1 MTTAYYKSVRNYA
14 RPQSSAPVHVPQ
26 PFLNYG
32 GLSQMLN
39 SDYQNPKKE
48 EKSTLNNPINPN
60 PKPVP
65 FTRVPQQRALSA
77 RQRFE
82 QNQKLQVEREQKL
95 AQRAILNKT
104 NPNAV
109 EEAQNTYWMTHINAA
124 DIYHSF
130 IKGTNP
136 WARSSAFTQPLQ
148 RTRGALGYYQNAHNN
163 SMVCGFPGV
172 FDVQKNI
179 LLEKERDKIENKRK
193 IMEKISDCGIRQF
206 IVDKILKGC
215 SKKGWIGLR
224 SLKTYLRS
232 ISPHD
237 CDIIDKN
244 SFKHY
249 LDQQGIRLDFNEV
262 TEICSIFDKNK
273 NDHINFVEFLN
284 SIRYVTESRMQQ
296 IDEFLDQV
304 IDKEKKCVLF
314 SKLNRIADMR
324 FHPEVMRYQKSAS
337 QIRMEYGKYWDR
349 LRVDDVIS
357 EEHFKQFFY
366 DVSSVVEND
375 KDFTQILKA
384 LGYK

>member
-1 MTTAYYKSVRNYA
+1 MTTAYYKSARNYV
-14 RPQSSAPVHVPQ
+14 RPQSAAPIHVPQ

-32 GLSQMLN
+32 GLSQMLKA
-39 SDYQNPKKE
+39 DYKNPLQENTNDIKY
-48 EKSTLNNPINPN
+48 S
-60 PKPVP
+60 
-65 FTRVPQQRALSA
+65 VPQPAPYTKVPQPRAMSA

-82 QNQKLQVEREQKL
+82 QNQKMQVEREKKL
-95 AQRAILNKT
+95 AQRAYLNRT
-104 NPNAV
+104 NPNSV
-109 EEAQNTYWMTHINAA
+109 VEAQNSFWMTHINAS

-136 WARSSAFTQPLQ
+136 WARSSAFTQPLA

-163 SMVCGFPGV
+163 SMIYGFPGV
-172 FDVQKNI
+172 FSDKKKI
-179 LLEKERDKIENKRK
+179 LIEKERDKIENSRK
-193 IMEKISDCGIRQF
+193 IMERISECGIRQY

-215 SKKGWIGLR
+215 ARKGWIGLR
-224 SLKTYLRS
+224 SLKVYLRS

-244 SFKHY
+244 SFKFY
-249 LDQQGIRLDFNEV
+249 LDKQGIRLDFNEV
-262 TEICSIFDKNK
+262 SEICEKFDINK

-284 SIRYVTESRMQQ
+284 KIRYVTESRGEQ
-296 IDEFLDQV
+296 IDEFLSQV
-304 IDKEKKCVLF
+304 KDREKNCVYF

-337 QIRMEYGKYWDR
+337 QIRMEYEKYWDR
-349 LRVDDVIS
+349 LKIDDTIT

-366 DVSSVVEND
+366 DVSSVIDND

>member
-1 MTTAYYKSVRNYA
+1 MTTAYYKSARNYV
-14 RPQSSAPVHVPQ
+14 RPQSAAPIHVPQ

-32 GLSQMLN
+32 GLSQMLKA
-39 SDYQNPKKE
+39 DYKNPLQENTNDIKY
-48 EKSTLNNPINPN
+48 S
-60 PKPVP
+60 
-65 FTRVPQQRALSA
+65 VPQPAPYTKVPQPRAMSA

-82 QNQKLQVEREQKL
+82 QNQKMQVEREKKL
-95 AQRAILNKT
+95 AQRAYLNRT
-104 NPNAV
+104 NPNSV
-109 EEAQNTYWMTHINAA
+109 VEAQNSFWMTHINAS

-136 WARSSAFTQPLQ
+136 WARSSAFTQPLA

-163 SMVCGFPGV
+163 SMIYGFPGV
-172 FDVQKNI
+172 FSDKKKI
-179 LLEKERDKIENKRK
+179 LIEKERDKIENSRK
-193 IMEKISDCGIRQF
+193 IMERISECGIRQY

-215 SKKGWIGLR
+215 AKKGWIGLR
-224 SLKTYLRS
+224 SLKAYLRS

-244 SFKHY
+244 SFKFY
-249 LDQQGIRLDFNEV
+249 LDKQGIRLDFNEV
-262 TEICSIFDKNK
+262 SEICEKFDINK

-284 SIRYVTESRMQQ
+284 KIRYVTESRGEQ
-296 IDEFLDQV
+296 IDEFLSQV
-304 IDKEKKCVLF
+304 KDREKNCVYF

-337 QIRMEYGKYWDR
+337 QIRMEYEKYWDR
-349 LRVDDVIS
+349 LKIDDVIS

-366 DVSSVVEND
+366 DVSSVIDND

>member
-1 MTTAYYKSVRNYA
+1 MTTAYYKSARNYV
-14 RPQSSAPVHVPQ
+14 RPQSAAPIHVPQ

-32 GLSQMLN
+32 GLSQMLKA
-39 SDYQNPKKE
+39 DYKY
-48 EKSTLNNPINPN
+48 
-60 PKPVP
+60 PVQENKNDIKYYAP
-65 FTRVPQQRALSA
+65 QPAPYTRVPQPRALSA

-82 QNQKLQVEREQKL
+82 QNQKMQVEREKKL
-95 AQRAILNKT
+95 AQRAYINRT
-104 NPNAV
+104 NPNSV
-109 EEAQNTYWMTHINAA
+109 EEAQNSFWMTHINAS

-136 WARSSAFTQPLQ
+136 WARSSAFTQPLA

-163 SMVCGFPGV
+163 SMIYGFPGI
-172 FDVQKNI
+172 FSDKKNI
-179 LLEKERDKIENKRK
+179 LIEKERDKIENSRK
-193 IMEKISDCGIRQF
+193 IMERISECGIRQY

-215 SKKGWIGLR
+215 AKKGWIGLR
-224 SLKTYLRS
+224 SLKAYLRS

-244 SFKHY
+244 SFKFY
-249 LDQQGIRLDFNEV
+249 LDKQGIRLDFNEV
-262 TEICSIFDKNK
+262 SEICEKFDINK

-284 SIRYVTESRMQQ
+284 KIRYVTESRGEQ
-296 IDEFLDQV
+296 IDEFLNQV
-304 IDKEKKCVLF
+304 KDREKNCVYF

-337 QIRMEYGKYWDR
+337 QIRMEYEKYWDR
-349 LRVDDVIS
+349 LKIDDIIS

-366 DVSSVVEND
+366 DVSSVIDND

>member
-1 MTTAYYKSVRNYA
+1 MTTAYYKSARNYV
-14 RPQSSAPVHVPQ
+14 RPQSAAPVHVPQ

-32 GLSQMLN
+32 GLTQMLKG
-39 SDYQNPKKE
+39 DYQNKVKDTSNV
-48 EKSTLNNPINPN
+48 KYSTPLPATY
-60 PKPVP
+60 
-65 FTRVPQQRALSA
+65 TRVPQQRAMSA

-82 QNQKLQVEREQKL
+82 QNQKMQVEREKKL
-95 AQRAILNKT
+95 SQRAYLNRT

-109 EEAQNTYWMTHINAA
+109 EEAQNSFWMTHINAS

-136 WARSSAFTQPLQ
+136 WARSSAFTQPLA

-163 SMVCGFPGV
+163 TMIYGFPGI
-172 FDVQKNI
+172 FDVQKKI
-179 LLEKERDKIENKRK
+179 LLDKERDKVENGRK
-193 IMEKISDCGIRQF
+193 LLDKISDCGIRQF

-215 SKKGWIGLR
+215 AKKGWIGLR
-224 SLKTYLRS
+224 NLKTYLRS

-249 LDQQGIRLDFNEV
+249 LDQQGIRLDFSEV
-262 TEICSIFDKNK
+262 TEICEIFDKNK
-273 NDHINFVEFLN
+273 NDHINFIEFLN
-284 SIRYVTESRMQQ
+284 AIRYVTESRMQQ
-296 IDEFLDQV
+296 IDEFFNQV
-304 IDKEKKCVLF
+304 KDREKNCVLF
-314 SKLNRIADMR
+314 SKLNRIADTR

-337 QIRMEYGKYWDR
+337 QIRMEYEKYWDR
-349 LRVDDVIS
+349 LKIDDIIS
-357 EEHFKQFFY
+357 SEHFKQFFY

-375 KDFTQILKA
+375 RDFTQILKA

>member
-1 MTTAYYKSVRNYA
+1 MTTAYYKSARNYA
-14 RPQSSAPVHVPQ
+14 RPQSAVPVHVPQ

-32 GLSQMLN
+32 GLTQMLKG
-39 SDYQNPKKE
+39 DYQNKVKDTSNI
-48 EKSTLNNPINPN
+48 KYSTPLPATY
-60 PKPVP
+60 
-65 FTRVPQQRALSA
+65 TRVPQQRAMSA

-82 QNQKLQVEREQKL
+82 QNQKMQVEREKKL
-95 AQRAILNKT
+95 SQRAYLNRT

-109 EEAQNTYWMTHINAA
+109 EEAQNSFWMTHINAS

-136 WARSSAFTQPLQ
+136 WARSSAFTQPLA

-163 SMVCGFPGV
+163 TMIYGFPGI
-172 FDVQKNI
+172 FDVQKKI
-179 LLEKERDKIENKRK
+179 LLDKERDKVENGRK
-193 IMEKISDCGIRQF
+193 LLDKISDCGIRQF

-215 SKKGWIGLR
+215 AKKGWIGLR
-224 SLKTYLRS
+224 NLKTYLRS

-249 LDQQGIRLDFNEV
+249 LDQQGIRLDFSEV
-262 TEICSIFDKNK
+262 TEICEIFDKNK
-273 NDHINFVEFLN
+273 NDHINFIEFLN
-284 SIRYVTESRMQQ
+284 AIRYVTESRMQQ
-296 IDEFLDQV
+296 IDEFFNQV
-304 IDKEKKCVLF
+304 KDREENCVLF
-314 SKLNRIADMR
+314 SKLNRIADTR

-337 QIRMEYGKYWDR
+337 QIRMEYEKYWDR
-349 LRVDDVIS
+349 LKIDDTIS

-375 KDFTQILKA
+375 RDFTQILKA

>member
-1 MTTAYYKSVRNYA
+1 MTTAYYKSARNYA
-14 RPQSSAPVHVPQ
+14 RPQSAVPVHVPQ

-32 GLSQMLN
+32 GLTQMLKG
-39 SDYQNPKKE
+39 DYQNKVKDTSNV
-48 EKSTLNNPINPN
+48 KYSTPLPATY
-60 PKPVP
+60 
-65 FTRVPQQRALSA
+65 TRVPQQRAMSA

-82 QNQKLQVEREQKL
+82 QNQKMQVEREKKL
-95 AQRAILNKT
+95 SQRAYLNRT

-109 EEAQNTYWMTHINAA
+109 EEAQNSFWMTHINAS

-136 WARSSAFTQPLQ
+136 WARSSAFTQPLA

-163 SMVCGFPGV
+163 TMIYGFPGT
-172 FDVQKNI
+172 FDVQKKI
-179 LLEKERDKIENKRK
+179 LLDKERDKVENGRK
-193 IMEKISDCGIRQF
+193 LLDKISDCGIRQF

-215 SKKGWIGLR
+215 AKKGWIGLR
-224 SLKTYLRS
+224 NLKTYLRS

-249 LDQQGIRLDFNEV
+249 LDQQGIRLDFSEV
-262 TEICSIFDKNK
+262 TEICEIFDKNK
-273 NDHINFVEFLN
+273 NDHINFIEFLN
-284 SIRYVTESRMQQ
+284 AIRYVTESRMQQ
-296 IDEFLDQV
+296 IDEFFNQV
-304 IDKEKKCVLF
+304 KDREKNCVLF
-314 SKLNRIADMR
+314 SKLNRIADTR

-337 QIRMEYGKYWDR
+337 QIRMEYEKYWDR
-349 LRVDDVIS
+349 LKIDDTIS

-375 KDFTQILKA
+375 RDFTQILKA

>member
-1 MTTAYYKSVRNYA
+1 MTTSYYKSARNYV
-14 RPQSSAPVHVPQ
+14 RPQSAAPIHVPQ

-32 GLSQMLN
+32 GLSQMLKA
-39 SDYQNPKKE
+39 DYKY
-48 EKSTLNNPINPN
+48 
-60 PKPVP
+60 PVQENKNDIKYYAP
-65 FTRVPQQRALSA
+65 QPAPYTRVPQPRALSA

-82 QNQKLQVEREQKL
+82 QNQKMQVEREKKL
-95 AQRAILNKT
+95 AQRAYINRT
-104 NPNAV
+104 NPNSV
-109 EEAQNTYWMTHINAA
+109 EEAQNSFWMTHINAS

-136 WARSSAFTQPLQ
+136 WARSSAFTQPLA

-163 SMVCGFPGV
+163 SMIYGFPGI
-172 FDVQKNI
+172 FSDKKNI
-179 LLEKERDKIENKRK
+179 LIEKERDKIENSRK
-193 IMEKISDCGIRQF
+193 IMERISECGIRQY

-215 SKKGWIGLR
+215 AKKGWIGLR
-224 SLKTYLRS
+224 SLKAYLRS

-244 SFKHY
+244 SFKFY
-249 LDQQGIRLDFNEV
+249 LDKQGIRLDFNEV
-262 TEICSIFDKNK
+262 SEICEKFDINK

-284 SIRYVTESRMQQ
+284 KIRYVTESRGEQ
-296 IDEFLDQV
+296 IDEFLNQV
-304 IDKEKKCVLF
+304 KDREKNCVYF

-337 QIRMEYGKYWDR
+337 QIRMEYEKYWDR
-349 LRVDDVIS
+349 LKIDDIIS

-366 DVSSVVEND
+366 DVSSVIDND

>member
-1 MTTAYYKSVRNYA
+1 MTTAYYKSARNYV
-14 RPQSSAPVHVPQ
+14 RPQSAAPIHVPQ

-32 GLSQMLN
+32 GLSQMLKA
-39 SDYQNPKKE
+39 DYKNPVQENQNDIKY
-48 EKSTLNNPINPN
+48 S
-60 PKPVP
+60 
-65 FTRVPQQRALSA
+65 VPQPAPYSKVPQPRAMSA

-82 QNQKLQVEREQKL
+82 QNQKMQVEREKKL
-95 AQRAILNKT
+95 AQRAYLNRT
-104 NPNAV
+104 NPNSV
-109 EEAQNTYWMTHINAA
+109 EEAQNSFWMTHINAS

-136 WARSSAFTQPLQ
+136 WARSSAFTQPLA

-163 SMVCGFPGV
+163 SMIYGFPGV
-172 FDVQKNI
+172 FSDKKKI
-179 LLEKERDKIENKRK
+179 LIEKERDKIENSRK
-193 IMEKISDCGIRQF
+193 IMERISECGIRQY

-215 SKKGWIGLR
+215 AKKGWIGLR
-224 SLKTYLRS
+224 SLKVYLRS

-244 SFKHY
+244 SFKFY
-249 LDQQGIRLDFNEV
+249 LDKQGIRLDFNEV
-262 TEICSIFDKNK
+262 SEICEKFDINK

-284 SIRYVTESRMQQ
+284 KIRYVTESRGEQ
-296 IDEFLDQV
+296 IDEFLSQV
-304 IDKEKKCVLF
+304 KDREKNCVYF

-337 QIRMEYGKYWDR
+337 QIRMEYEKYWDR
-349 LRVDDVIS
+349 LKIDDTIS

-366 DVSSVVEND
+366 DVSSVVDND